1 MRDHQQAIATP
12 KEWRDGYEEPAYQL
26 LQLLA
31 KAAQKHRL
39 FAEKP
44 M

>member
-1 MRDHQQAIATP
+1 MRDHQQQIATP
-12 KEWRDGYEEPAYQL
+12 KEWRGGCEDPAYQL

-31 KAAQKHRL
+31 KACKKHRL